1 MGSLKLYHTTI
12 NSLGTI
18 LESGGAPPNAG
29 RKDGDEDDGLKAN
42 EEVSEG
48 KKHGGGGSEFN
59 KQLFSYSY
67 RT

>member
-18 LESGGAPPNAG
+18 LKSDVPLECWS
-29 RKDGDEDDGLKAN
+29 KDGDEGDELKAN
-42 EEVSEG
+42 EEVME
-48 KKHGGGGSEFN
+48 KLRRGGSEFN

-67 RT
+67 